1 MQIDGASPHSPG
13 AHSSRGAA
21 NVNARAGSG
30 MLAGMAL
37 GRDAVLALL
46 SLGMVAVA
54 MRSQAA
60 SSSLE
65 AEPAPPAPA
74 AKDAPV
80 LRSAALPAPR
90 APMRGTDFPD
100 GVLALTWDDGPD
112 AHTLELARFL
122 HEQHVSGTFFVVGSW
137 VEGLSEEPGYGK
149 TKLATGYDFEPVL
162 SELVALGHRVGN
174 HSTNHMLLG
183 HATADMVR
191 DQFEPLPL
199 PESRVRFFRA
209 PGGWWTSETTAAFA
223 DVPELGDIV
232 GPIHWDIDAKD
243 WECSLYCRSD
253 APATECEKG
262 PKPNEPRVR
271 ASVIAQR
278 YVAKIER
285 WKHGI
290 VLMHDRVGDV
300 GSTYARDV
308 ARALVPEL
316 IARGYVFAPPVL
328 RFGPTTAPAPAG
340 LDLARSPTH
349 EGDINGDGRAD
360 RCTATPA
367 GIECALGGRD
377 GFKAGSIW
385 ASSSDPSFT
394 LADAN
399 DDGRADL
406 CTGTTCALAP

>member
-1 MQIDGASPHSPG
+1 MHA
-13 AHSSRGAA
+13 ARG
-21 NVNARAGSG
+21 
-30 MLAGMAL
+30 LLCFIGMAL
-37 GRDAVLALL
+37 ARDAMFALL
-46 SLGMVAVA
+46 SLGAAACAVGMGA
-54 MRSQAA
+54 PVVPM
-60 SSSLE
+60 
-65 AEPAPPAPA
+65 AEPVEPVEPI
-74 AKDAPV
+74 AKDAPR
-80 LRSAALPAPR
+80 LRSAEVPAPR
-90 APMRGTDFPD
+90 APIHGGDFPD

-174 HSTNHMLLG
+174 HSTNHVLLG
-183 HATADMVR
+183 HATADVVR
-191 DQFEPLPL
+191 DQFEALPL
-199 PESRVRFFRA
+199 PEARVRFFRA
-209 PGGWWTSETTAAFA
+209 PGGWWTSETGTAFA

-253 APATECEKG
+253 SPATECEKG

-271 ASVIAQR
+271 VSVIAQR
-278 YVAKIER
+278 YLAKIER

-300 GSTYARDV
+300 GSTYARDL
-308 ARALVPEL
+308 AKALVPEL
-316 IARGYVFAPPVL
+316 IARGYVFGPPVL
-328 RFGPTTAPAPAG
+328 RFGPTSAPAPSG
-340 LDLARSPTH
+340 LNPKSGTH
-349 EGDINGDGRAD
+349 EGDINGDGRPD

-367 GIECALGGRD
+367 GIECALGARD
-377 GFKAGSIW
+377 GFKAASLW
-385 ASSSDPSFT
+385 SSSTDTNFT

-406 CTGTTCALAP
+406 CTATTCVLAP